1 MIFITGDVHCPIDV
15 YKLKNR
21 VWTAQKDLTRNDYL
35 IICGDMGIVWA
46 LDKTDLYWQLW
57 FEHKN
62 FTTLFIDGNHENHN
76 ALDSIEVEM
85 QNGGKIHRVMP
96 YVIHLMRG
104 QIYDIEGL
112 KIFTFGGASSHD
124 KEYRIENVSWWRREL
139 PDVFEMDEAREN
151 LECVDNKVDLITF
164 NTCSCS

>member
-1 MIFITGDVHCPIDV
+1 
-15 YKLKNR
+15 
-21 VWTAQKDLTRNDYL
+21 
-35 IICGDMGIVWA
+35 
-46 LDKTDLYWQLW
+46 
-57 FEHKN
+57 
-62 FTTLFIDGNHENHN
+62 
-76 ALDSIEVEM
+76 
-85 QNGGKIHRVMP
+85 MP

-151 LECVDNKVDLITF
+151 LERVDNKVDLITF